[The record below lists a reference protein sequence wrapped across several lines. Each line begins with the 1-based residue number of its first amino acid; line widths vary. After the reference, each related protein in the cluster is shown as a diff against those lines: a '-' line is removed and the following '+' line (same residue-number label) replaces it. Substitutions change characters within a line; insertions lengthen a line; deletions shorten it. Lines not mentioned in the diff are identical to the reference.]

1 MEAKKLNLSLFISM
15 PESDQLNNK
24 LAELKLQEEEKATQ
38 QLAQKLN
45 LPYINLILAPISAEA
60 LSTISP
66 EDSQRG
72 QIIVF
77 QKEND
82 QLLVGCVN
90 YQNPETQKI
99 INQLKNQSQIKIFI
113 ISPHSFQY
121 AHSLYPKI
129 HFSTA
134 PISGQINL
142 SLGENSEL
150 QKKVNSIDK
159 LKETISQIIQS
170 QIDISELFEVILA
183 GALINNASDIHLE
196 AQANQIDIRYRI
208 DGLLHLIYSL
218 PTKFYHLLDQ
228 KIKLL
233 SKMKLNLENIAQDGR
248 FTIKT
253 SQEEIEVRV
262 SSIPGN
268 YGDSIV
274 MRILDPKAISLQL
287 EDLGLRDDLYQILKR
302 EISQPTGMI
311 ITTGPTGSGK
321 TTLLYAI
328 LKKKYSPEIKTITLE
343 NPVEYHLSG
352 ITQTQVE
359 KSYAGE
365 KGGYT
370 FASGLRAILR
380 QDPDIIMVGEIRDE
394 ETAQTAVQAALTGHL
409 VLSTIHTND
418 AAGAIP
424 RFINFKINSATLA
437 SALRLVIAQRL
448 VRRVCPYCQE
458 EYQPS
463 PEEMAEIKKATENL
477 PAEIK
482 PNLDHLTL
490 RRGKGCPRCNQ
501 TGYKG
506 RIGIFELIPINEAM
520 EKVITLNPSHYQ
532 VRQQANQ
539 EKMTT
544 MYQDGILKVVQ
555 GVTTLDEIKR
565 VTGDL
570 H

>member
-1 MEAKKLNLSLFISM
+1 M
-15 PESDQLNNK
+15 PESDKLNNK

-45 LPYINLILAPISAEA
+45 LPYVNLILAPISTEA
-60 LSTISP
+60 LSTIKP
-66 EDSQRG
+66 EESQKG
-72 QIIVF
+72 QVIIF
-77 QKEND
+77 QKENN
-82 QLLVGCVN
+82 QLAVGCIDYHN
-90 YQNPETQKI
+90 QETQKI
-99 INQLKNQSQIKIFI
+99 INQLKSRNQIKVFI
-113 ISPHSFQY
+113 ISPHSFRY

-129 HFSTA
+129 KVSTT
-134 PISGQINL
+134 PISGQISL
-142 SLGENSEL
+142 SSKADFEL
-150 QKKVNSIDK
+150 QEKINSIDK
-159 LKETISQIIQS
+159 IKKIIDQITQN
-170 QIDISELFEVILA
+170 QIDISELFKVILT
-183 GALINNASDIHLE
+183 GALVNNASDIHLE

-228 KIKLL
+228 RIKLL
-233 SKMKLNLENIAQDGR
+233 SKMKLNLKNVAQDGR

-253 SQEEIEVRV
+253 KNEEIEVRV
-262 SSIPGN
+262 STIPGN

-287 EDLGLRDDLYQILKR
+287 EDLGIRDDLYQILKK
-302 EISQPTGMI
+302 EIEQPTGMI

-321 TTLLYAI
+321 TTLLYTI
-328 LKKKYSPEIKTITLE
+328 LKKKFSPEIKTITLE
-343 NPVEYHLSG
+343 NPIEYHLSG
-352 ITQTQVE
+352 ITQTQIE

-365 KGGYT
+365 KNNYD

-380 QDPDIIMVGEIRDE
+380 QDPDIIMVGEIRDK

-409 VLSTIHTND
+409 VFSTIHTND

-424 RFINFKINSATLA
+424 RFINFGIDSATLA
-437 SALRLVIAQRL
+437 SALRLIVAQRL
-448 VRRVCPYCQE
+448 VRRVCPFCQE

-463 PEEMAEIKKATENL
+463 QDELAEIKKATENL
-477 PAEIK
+477 PADIK
-482 PNLDHLTL
+482 PNLENITL
-490 RRGKGCPRCNQ
+490 RRGKGCPKCNQ

-506 RIGIFELIPINEAM
+506 RIGIFELIPITKTM
-520 EKVITLNPSHYQ
+520 EKVIISNPNHYQ
-532 VRQQANQ
+532 IQQQTNQ

-565 VTGDL
+565 VTGDI

>member
-1 MEAKKLNLSLFISM
+1 M

-24 LAELKLQEEEKATQ
+24 LAELNLQEEEKATQ

-45 LPYINLILAPISAEA
+45 LPYINLILAPISSET
-60 LSTISP
+60 LSIISP

-72 QIIVF
+72 QVVAF
-77 QKEND
+77 QKENN
-82 QLLVGCVN
+82 QLAIGCVD
-90 YQNPETQKI
+90 YHNPETQKI
-99 INQLKNQSQIKIFI
+99 ISQLKSQNQIKIFI

-129 HFSTA
+129 KSSTT
-134 PISGQINL
+134 PISGQVDL
-142 SLGENSEL
+142 SLKSDSEL

-159 LKETISQIIQS
+159 IKETIGQIIQG
-170 QIDISELFEVILA
+170 QADISKLFKIILA
-183 GALINNASDIHLE
+183 GALANNASDVHLE
-196 AQANQIDIRYRI
+196 AQANQIDLRYRI

-233 SKMKLNLENIAQDGR
+233 SKMKLNLENVAQDGR

-253 SQEEIEVRV
+253 DQEEIEVRV

-274 MRILDPKAISLQL
+274 MRILDPKVISLQL
-287 EDLGLRDDLYQILKR
+287 EDLGIRNDLYQILKR

-328 LKKKYSPEIKTITLE
+328 LKKKYSPEIKIITLE
-343 NPVEYHLSG
+343 NPIEYHLPN
-352 ITQTQVE
+352 ITQTQIE
-359 KSYAGE
+359 KSYASE

-418 AAGAIP
+418 ATGAIP
-424 RFINFKINSATLA
+424 RFINFKIDSATLA
-437 SALRLVIAQRL
+437 SALRLIIAQRL
-448 VRRVCPYCQE
+448 VRKICPFCQE

-463 PEEMAEIKKATENL
+463 PEETAEIKKAVDNL
-477 PAEIK
+477 PTEIK
-482 PNLDHLTL
+482 PNLENLTL
-490 RRGKGCPRCNQ
+490 HRGKGCPKCNQ

-506 RIGIFELIPINEAM
+506 RIGIFELIPVNEAM
-520 EKVITLNPSHYQ
+520 EKVITLSPNHYQ
-532 VRQQANQ
+532 VREQANQ

-544 MYQDGILKVVQ
+544 IYQDGILKVVQ
-555 GVTTLDEIKR
+555 GITTLEEVKR
-565 VTGDL
+565 VAGDI